1 MFLIDFLPEWVFHVV
16 TVVGIL
22 GLVAGFLLSNIL
34 FVKTHGQTIQ
44 IGAIILT
51 VVAVWFEGGLANDAR
66 WQRRVS
72 ELEIK
77 IANAQAEAANLN
89 AQLVQQ
95 IANNQILI
103 NKNTIAQR
111 ERLKAE
117 AALLNKEC
125 QVNNRVISILNDAA
139 KNRQGTVK

>member
-1 MFLIDFLPEWVFHVV
+1 MFLIDFLPVWVFHVAA
-16 TVVGIL
+16 VVGIL
-22 GLVAGFLLSNIL
+22 GLVAGFLLSNIP
-34 FVKTHGQTIQ
+34 FIKTHGQTIQ
-44 IGAIILT
+44 ISAIILT
-51 VVAVWFEGGLANDAR
+51 VAAVWFEGGLANDAR
-66 WQRRVS
+66 WQRRVL

-89 AQLVQQ
+89 AQLAQQ

-125 QVNNRVISILNDAA
+125 QINNRVIGILNDAA
-139 KNRQGTVK
+139 KNRQETVK